1 MIDATDMSTPVTRGE
16 LREEIERLEIRLDQ
30 KFERLEQ
37 KLDQKLEQKLDQK
50 LAHMATKADL
60 EIWGGALHMAMK
72 TNFEIWGEALFERL
86 LIELARHIKAVQES
100 LPIQVSAID
109 DKYADLAISIGHAR
123 QPRLSSTS
131 LCYGTT
137 TRGEDPD
144 RGSFR
149 RFRTVAV
156 RVSGR

>member
-16 LREEIERLEIRLDQ
+16 LREEIERLEI
-30 KFERLEQ
+30 RLEQ

-72 TNFEIWGEALFERL
+72 TNFEIWGGALFERL
-86 LIELARHIKAVQES
+86 LTELARHVKAVQES

-109 DKYADLAISIGHAR
+109 DKYADLPA
-123 QPRLSSTS
+123 
-131 LCYGTT
+131 
-137 TRGEDPD
+137 
-144 RGSFR
+144 
-149 RFRTVAV
+149 
-156 RVSGR
+156 RVSHLEAAVFAPKAR